1 MDRLILASASPQRRT
16 LLEGLDV
23 IFDVIPSNVHEPA
36 HPELSP
42 SKRAQELALLKAQ
55 EVAAR
60 HPGCWIIGCDT
71 LVESA
76 DGDLLEKAAD
86 AEQARTMIQVQSGRT
101 STVHS
106 ALVLMDPAGTVYA
119 GLSSSRVTF
128 KKLSE
133 KDIEWWIH
141 TDQWRDRSGSFQIDG
156 LGQLMIENLEGDWTS
171 VVGLPVFLLGQ
182 LCDEAK
188 ASFFKKD

>member
-1 MDRLILASASPQRRT
+1 M
-16 LLEGLDV
+16 
-23 IFDVIPSNVHEPA
+23 
-36 HPELSP
+36 
-42 SKRAQELALLKAQ
+42 KAQ

-60 HPGCWIIGCDT
+60 HTDCWIIGCDT

-76 DGDLLEKAAD
+76 DGDLLEKPVDAD
-86 AEQARTMIQVQSGRT
+86 EARAMLKKQSGKT

-106 ALVLMDPAGTVYA
+106 ALTLISDAGNVYS

-128 KKLSE
+128 KALSE

-156 LGQLMIENLEGDWTS
+156 LGQLMISNLEGDWTS

-182 LCDEAK
+182 LFEEAK
-188 ASFFKKD
+188 ASFFVK

>member
-16 LLEGLDV
+16 LLDGLNL

-42 SKRAQELALLKAQ
+42 AKRSQELALMKAQ
-55 EVAAR
+55 EVASR
-60 HPGCWIIGCDT
+60 HPSCWIIGCDT

-86 AEQARTMIQVQSGRT
+86 SEEAKVMIRLQSGRT
-101 STVHS
+101 SIVHS
-106 ALVLMDPAGTVYA
+106 ALALIDPSGKVYS

-128 KKLSE
+128 RKLSDAE
-133 KDIEWWIH
+133 IEWWIH

-156 LGQLMIENLEGDWTS
+156 QGQLMIENLEGDWTS
-171 VVGLPVFLLGQ
+171 VMGLPVYLLGQ
-182 LCDEAK
+182 LFEEAG
-188 ASFFKKD
+188 APFIGRT

>member
-1 MDRLILASASPQRRT
+1 MDRLILASASPQRKT
-16 LLEGLDV
+16 LLEGLEL

-60 HPGCWIIGCDT
+60 HPDCWIIGCDT

-76 DGDLLEKAAD
+76 DGDLLEKPSD
-86 AEQARTMIQVQSGRT
+86 AEEAKKMIRLQSGRT
-101 STVHS
+101 SIVHS
-106 ALVLMDPAGTVYA
+106 ALVLISDAGNTYS

-128 KKLSE
+128 KTLTE
-133 KDIEWWIH
+133 EDINWWIH

-156 LGQLMIENLEGDWTS
+156 LGQLMIANLEGDWTS
-171 VVGLPVFLLGQ
+171 VVGLPVHLLGE
-182 LCDEAK
+182 LCAQAK
-188 ASFFKKD
+188 APFLTTY

>member
-16 LLEGLDV
+16 LLEGLGL
-23 IFDVIPSNVHEPA
+23 IFDVIPSNVHEPG

-42 SKRAQELALLKAQ
+42 SKRAQELALMKAQ

-60 HPGCWIIGCDT
+60 HAGCWIIGCDT

-76 DGDLLEKAAD
+76 DGDLLEKPRD
-86 AEQARTMIQVQSGRT
+86 AEEARMMIRVQSGRT

-106 ALVLMDPAGTVYA
+106 ALVLMDPAGAVYA
-119 GLSSSRVTF
+119 GLSTSRVTF

-133 KDIEWWIH
+133 ADITWWIH

-156 LGQLMIENLEGDWTS
+156 QGQLMIENLEGDWTS

-182 LCDEAK
+182 LCEEAG
-188 ASFFKKD
+188 ATFFKD

>member
-1 MDRLILASASPQRRT
+1 MDRLILASASPQRKT
-16 LLEGLDV
+16 LLEGLGL

-42 SKRAQELALLKAQ
+42 AKRSQELALMKAQ

-60 HPGCWIIGCDT
+60 HPDCWIIGCDT

-76 DGDLLEKAAD
+76 DGDLLEKPAD
-86 AEQARTMIQVQSGRT
+86 ADEARAMIKLQSGRT
-101 STVHS
+101 SIVHS
-106 ALVLMDPAGTVYA
+106 ALVLIDPLGNVHS

-128 KKLSE
+128 KTLSE
-133 KDIEWWIH
+133 KDIEWWMH

-156 LGQLMIENLEGDWTS
+156 QGQLMIENIEGDWTS

-182 LCDEAK
+182 LCEEAG
-188 ASFFKKD
+188 ASFLKKD

>member
-1 MDRLILASASPQRRT
+1 MA
-16 LLEGLDV
+16 GLGL
-23 IFDVIPSNVHEPA
+23 IFDVIPSTVHEPS

-42 SKRAQELALLKAQ
+42 AKRAQELALLKAQ

-60 HPGCWIIGCDT
+60 HPDCWIIGCDT

-76 DGDLLEKAAD
+76 DGDLLEKPGDAD
-86 AEQARTMIQVQSGRT
+86 EARKMIRVQSGRT

-106 ALVLMDPAGTVYA
+106 ALALIDPQGKVFS

-128 KKLSE
+128 KKLSDA
-133 KDIEWWIH
+133 DIEWWIH

-156 LGQLMIENLEGDWTS
+156 QGQLMIANLEGDWTS
-171 VVGLPVFLLGQ
+171 VVGLPVHLLGQ
-182 LCDEAK
+182 LFNESNAP
-188 ASFFKKD
+188 FLT